1 MIYFAARLVLR
12 LAMAIPTP
20 NPKSTQNAPLGFAP
34 LATAPADPIAE
45 GLAKAEAAL
54 AAEQAANKQK

>member
-1 MIYFAARLVLR
+1 
-12 LAMAIPTP
+12 MAKHVPDLNSP
-20 NPKSTQNAPLGFAP
+20 MNAPLGFAP

-54 AAEQAANKQK
+54 AAEQAAAAHKKA